1 METQKEI
8 TLLKSVLY
16 NAAGFILDNFSI
28 EEESKEYNACRFT
41 LNNISIISRTA
52 KITPT
57 KTGQFVTLWKRE
69 NNGPIQPFNI
79 SDDFDLVV
87 INTHFENQ
95 LGQFVFPKHVLK
107 TKRILSTDVKDGKRG
122 FRVYPPWDE
131 TTSKQAIATQK
142 WQCEYF
148 IELSSDKRIDSSMV
162 KQFYSKQ

>member
-8 TLLKSVLY
+8 THLKSVLY
-16 NAAGFILDNFSI
+16 DPAGFILDNFSI
-28 EEESKEYNACRFT
+28 EEESEEYNACRFT

-107 TKRILSTDVKDGKRG
+107 AKEILSTDVKDGKRG

-142 WQCEYF
+142 WQCKYF
-148 IELSSDKRIDSSMV
+148 IELSSDKRIDSGMA

>member
-16 NAAGFILDNFSI
+16 DPAGFIFDHLSI

-41 LNNISIISRTA
+41 LNGISVISRTA

-69 NNGPIQPFNI
+69 NNGPIQPFNT
-79 SDDFDLVV
+79 SDDFDLAV
-87 INTHFENQ
+87 INTRFKNQ
-95 LGQFVFPKHVLK
+95 FGQFVFPKHVLHLK
-107 TKRILSTDVKDGKRG
+107 GILSTDMKDGKRG
-122 FRVYPPWDE
+122 FRVYPAWDK

-142 WQCEYF
+142 WQCKYF
-148 IELSSDKRIDSSMV
+148 IELSSDKRIDFGIA
-162 KQFYSKQ
+162 KQFYYNR